1 MGCESVD
8 CKKIRE
14 WVFLYV
20 DHEMKEDWLVTF
32 RQHISECPHCAE
44 TKLRTETLLTLV
56 RKRAARQRAPGD
68 LKQKILAALPHRR
81 TIRVR

>member
-20 DHEMKEDWLVTF
+20 DHEMREEMLLTF
-32 RQHISECPHCAE
+32 RQHISECPHCAK
-44 TKLRTETLLTLV
+44 TKLCTETILTIV
-56 RKRAARQRAPGD
+56 RKRAVRQRAPGE
-68 LKQKILAALPHRR
+68 LKKRILASLPHRR
-81 TIRVR
+81 VIPVR